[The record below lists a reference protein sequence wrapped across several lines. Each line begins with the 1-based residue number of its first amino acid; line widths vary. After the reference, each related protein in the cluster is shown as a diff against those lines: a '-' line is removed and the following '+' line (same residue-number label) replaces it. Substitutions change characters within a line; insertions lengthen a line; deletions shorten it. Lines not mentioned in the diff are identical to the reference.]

1 MPTIIHQRVSLARE
15 GRYEKTICRMS
26 SGWAV
31 LGDVQFLKGYSLLL
45 SDPVVPHLN
54 ALPPEARTQFLSD
67 MALLGQ
73 AVLNITKALRI
84 NYEILGNQ
92 DPALH
97 AHVFPRFESEP
108 AELKTR
114 PVWFYDW
121 KAAPQFELGRDKPLM
136 EKIASEVTRLSS
148 AK

>member
-1 MPTIIHQRVSLARE
+1 MSTLIHQRVALARE
-15 GRYEKTICRMS
+15 GRYEKTICRLT

-31 LGDVQFLKGYSLLL
+31 LGDVQFLRGYSLLL
-45 SDPVVPHLN
+45 PDPVVPHLN
-54 ALPPEARTQFLSD
+54 ALTPAARTQFLSD

-73 AVLNITKALRI
+73 AVLNITKAVRI

-97 AHVFPRFESEP
+97 AHVFPRYDTEP
-108 AELKTR
+108 PELKTR

-121 KAAPQFELGRDKPLM
+121 KAGPGFDVARDKPTM
-136 EKIASEVTRLSS
+136 EMIAREVARLSS
-148 AK
+148 SK

>member
-1 MPTIIHQRVSLARE
+1 MSTIIHQRVALARE
-15 GRYEKTICRMS
+15 GRYEKTICRMA

-45 SDPVVPHLN
+45 PDPVVPHLN
-54 ALPPEARTQFLSD
+54 VLTPIARTQFLSD

-73 AVLNITKALRI
+73 AVLNVTRAVRI

-97 AHVFPRFESEP
+97 AHVFPRYDTEP
-108 AELKTR
+108 PDLKTR

-121 KAAPQFELGRDKPLM
+121 KAAPVFDLARDGELMGRIEREIK
-136 EKIASEVTRLSS
+136 RLIQHP
-148 AK
+148 